1 MGGVAAVGLFALA
14 EIPNLGFRLERIAVW
29 KNPEAYMSGT
39 GYQIMQGLYAIGSGG
54 LFGKGLGNS
63 AQKLGF
69 VPEPANDMIFS
80 IICEELGIFGA
91 ICIICLFVF
100 IIRRMRIIASNA
112 PNFFG
117 SMLVIG
123 IMAHISIQVM
133 LNIAV
138 VTNAIPNTGVS
149 LPFISYGGTAL
160 MFQMLEIG
168 IVLSVSKNI
177 KRIK

>member
-1 MGGVAAVGLFALA
+1 M
-14 EIPNLGFRLERIAVW
+14 EKDLETV
-29 KNPEAYMSGT
+29 
-39 GYQIMQGLYAIGSGG
+39 
-54 LFGKGLGNS
+54 
-63 AQKLGF
+63 QKLGF